1 MKNQYQ
7 SYKAIQLKTMILQ
20 KKVIEDFKMNFF
32 TKKRYIQL
40 GSTIVVKLDFA
51 YDGGW
56 QKNINYCLT
65 SCVPFYS
72 PKIIVCHVFDFFFLF
87 KIMGQHF
94 KGRKKGGKEN

>member
-51 YDGGW
+51 YDGG
-56 QKNINYCLT
+56 
-65 SCVPFYS
+65 
-72 PKIIVCHVFDFFFLF
+72 
-87 KIMGQHF
+87 
-94 KGRKKGGKEN
+94 